1 MKSLNTKINLAG
13 MTSFLLVLAALLGF
27 SSVIPTVTAT
37 TATATPPVTAT
48 TDNESVDVV
57 INWEPSEIEPEQETE
72 FTIDFQD
79 PSSGDSISHVN
90 YNFEIIDENNGETV
104 ESMTDLHTHSG
115 SDEQTVTFDT
125 AGSFD
130 FVVTIIGTGIDPPF
144 DTTQS
149 GTAETV
155 ITVGQEEESSPVAPD
170 DDTATTD
177 DDTTTTTTSSSGLE
191 LLAQPVWD
199 EQVTSTGVTPINETH
214 SIGTFIGNGTM
225 TVPDTGETVSMTN
238 NGTAI
243 ISPVP
248 GYADTVSASG
258 REYVFSEEDD
268 DDISA
273 ITFHEII
280 RYNPETFEGNGLV
293 IAVFDNN
300 ATGSLA
306 PFNGM
311 MVVGTHEEDPATQ
324 TATIRL
330 WEWESGIPIPPPV
343 TTMEE
348 SPPSL
353 TMNTTTTSEL
363 S

>member
-1 MKSLNTKINLAG
+1 MKTLNNNNNDNNRRKIP
-13 MTSFLLVLAALLGF
+13 LLNNTRL
-27 SSVIPTVTAT
+27 AT
-37 TATATPPVTAT
+37 TTVAAT
-48 TDNESVDVV
+48 
-57 INWEPSEIEPEQETE
+57 I
-72 FTIDFQD
+72 FT
-79 PSSGDSISHVN
+79 
-90 YNFEIIDENNGETV
+90 
-104 ESMTDLHTHSG
+104 L
-115 SDEQTVTFDT
+115 
-125 AGSFD
+125 
-130 FVVTIIGTGIDPPF
+130 TIIF
-144 DTTQS
+144 ASTTTLVS
-149 GTAETV
+149 ASTPGN
-155 ITVGQEEESSPVAPD
+155 D
-170 DDTATTD
+170 
-177 DDTTTTTTSSSGLE
+177 TTTTTSSGLE
-191 LLAQPVWD
+191 LSAQPVWD

-225 TVPDTGETVSMTN
+225 TVPDTGETVNMTN

-248 GYADTVSASG
+248 RYADTVSASG
-258 REYVFSEEDD
+258 REYVFSEDD

-330 WEWESGIPIPPPV
+330 WEWESGIPIPPA
-343 TTMEE
+343 TTTDMGE
-348 SPPSL
+348 SPASPP
-353 TMNTTTTSEL
+353 MNATTTDAIDANATTATEGEQQQTTTTIPPTPMLE
-363 S
+363 